1 MDFDQLKTSSSG
13 FDKLTKAL
21 EENLNPEDSK
31 KQNKYQDERLW
42 KPELDKTGNGY
53 AVLRFLPATSGED
66 MTCVRL
72 WSHAF
77 QGPGGW
83 YIENSLTTLGHKDPV
98 SEENTRL
105 WNTGVE
111 SDKGIARNRK
121 RKLSYYSNVL
131 IVSDPTHPENEGQVK
146 LFKFGKKIFDKITE
160 AMQPEFDDET
170 PINPFDF
177 WKGANFKLK
186 IRKVDG
192 FWNYDKSEFEGV
204 SAIADNDDN
213 IKAIWEKQYPL
224 KPFLDASNFKSYE
237 ELKEKLNRVIT
248 GTKSTDTVEN
258 VDLPSTSTGT
268 VKSKDGASTAP
279 ASESDDTLDYFSK
292 LAEE

>member
-1 MDFDQLKTSSSG
+1 
-13 FDKLTKAL
+13 
-21 EENLNPEDSK
+21 
-31 KQNKYQDERLW
+31 
-42 KPELDKTGNGY
+42 
-53 AVLRFLPATSGED
+53 
-66 MTCVRL
+66 
-72 WSHAF
+72 
-77 QGPGGW
+77 
-83 YIENSLTTLGHKDPV
+83 
-98 SEENTRL
+98 
-105 WNTGVE
+105 
-111 SDKGIARNRK
+111 
-121 RKLSYYSNVL
+121 
-131 IVSDPTHPENEGQVK
+131 
-146 LFKFGKKIFDKITE
+146 
-160 AMQPEFDDET
+160 MQPEFEDET

-224 KPFLDASNFKSYE
+224 NPFLEPSNFKSYE

-268 VKSKDGASTAP
+268 VQSKDSASK
-279 ASESDDTLDYFSK
+279 ASASDSDDTLDYFSK